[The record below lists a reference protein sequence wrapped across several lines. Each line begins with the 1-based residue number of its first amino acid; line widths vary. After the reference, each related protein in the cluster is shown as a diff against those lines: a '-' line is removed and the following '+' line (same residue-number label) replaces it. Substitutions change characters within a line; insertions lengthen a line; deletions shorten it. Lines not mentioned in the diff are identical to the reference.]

1 MFRIMMKHAGLIIL
15 RKLSSRKFLTA
26 IVVMIAGLIS
36 LFGGPALDVE
46 PIVQA
51 VATIVGGVTALLA
64 ALGYI
69 AVEGAVD
76 RERER
81 RRGP

>member
-1 MFRIMMKHAGLIIL
+1 MKWIIL
-15 RKLSSRKFLTA
+15 RKLSSRKFIASLIT
-26 IVVMIAGLIS
+26 VIAGLVS

-46 PIVQA
+46 PIVKA
-51 VATIVGGVTALLA
+51 VATITGGAVALLA